1 MINLKNSIIAVYSI
15 VGALV
20 IANLIGTNALAT
32 QGIELDKIHQQI
44 NEIDRSSQ
52 EARVAI
58 SKATNLEKIQG
69 LARNM
74 GYIHAQQVYHLNA
87 GAVVAYSPAPANE

>member
-20 IANLIGTNALAT
+20 VTNLIGTNALAT
-32 QGIELDKIHQQI
+32 QGMELDKIHQQI
-44 NEIDRSSQ
+44 NEINKSSQ

-69 LARNM
+69 LAHTM
-74 GYIHAQQVYHLNA
+74 GYIHTQQVYHLNA
-87 GAVVAYSPAPANE
+87 GVVVAYSPAPVNE